1 MAKLPV
7 KPHVPTHAEKFE
19 EVLSEVLALHTRK
32 SKDYGSDEDPL
43 ANIKASA
50 EFGVEPWIG
59 ALVRL
64 NDKIYRLKRHA
75 SGHALANETAE
86 DSLIDIC
93 VYAPIALV
101 LFREAVEASKEK

>member
-1 MAKLPV
+1 MPRPLARKTPS
-7 KPHVPTHAEKFE
+7 HEERFE
-19 EVLSEVLALHTRK
+19 AILAEVLELHARK

-43 ANIKASA
+43 ANIRASA
-50 EFGVEPWIG
+50 EFGVLPWIG

-75 SGHALANETAE
+75 SGHTLANESAE

-93 VYAPIALV
+93 VYAPIALA
-101 LFREAVEASKEK
+101 LFREAVAAEKA